1 MGYTKEQQ
9 KEYLKIFN
17 KRKYEA
23 NKYTNENCE
32 KRLSNKLNTFLNE
45 LVECKECND
54 EITEKHKLDILIEQ
68 LRVIQTNLPNIVKI
82 EPKPIEEENQE
93 QILLEEPKD
102 YIVKPRERTEAQRKG
117 WEKARQVRDMN
128 RYKRAKEKE
137 EYMKELNQY
146 KEQIQDEW
154 KNKLLNKAISL
165 KKQQIINDALD
176 EIQDCNISYDE
187 VCKIKSN
194 SKKKEEPIQ
203 LRFI

>member
-17 KRKYEA
+17 KRKYEE
-23 NKYTNENCE
+23 NKYNNDNCE
-32 KRLSNKLNTFLNE
+32 KRLSTKLNTFLNE
-45 LVECKECND
+45 LVDCKECNE

-68 LRVIQTNLPNIVKI
+68 LRVIQTNLPNIVK
-82 EPKPIEEENQE
+82 KPIVEENQE

-102 YIVKPRERTEAQRKG
+102 YIIKPRERTEAQKKG
-117 WEKARQVRDMN
+117 WEKAQQVRDMN
-128 RYKRAKEKE
+128 RANRAKEKE

-146 KEQIQDEW
+146 KEQIQEEW
-154 KNKLLNKAISL
+154 KEKLLNKAISL
-165 KKQQIINDALD
+165 KKQQIINEALD
-176 EIQDCNISYDE
+176 NIQDCNLSYDE

-194 SKKKEEPIQ
+194 SKKKEEPLQ